1 MPMSAS
7 PTKITL
13 RYEIAAAPD
22 DWVLPEEP
30 VPESQP
36 HDLTLDLLKAL
47 LAHWIARTQLDA
59 QVARNLAYR
68 WVQQR
73 PQIGVDP
80 DLCLITPA
88 TPEGE
93 DLESLC
99 TWHEGHHPPRL
110 AIEVV
115 SRNHPYKDYVTA
127 PERYAANGTL
137 ELWVFD
143 PKLVGPRSRGG
154 PLRLQQWLRNHN
166 DEFVRTAAGEGPF
179 FSPAL
184 NAWVFAVSEGRRI
197 RIADD
202 RDGTSWWKTAEEAA
216 IAERE
221 AAEARIAA
229 LEAELRDRRK

>member
-1 MPMSAS
+1 MSAS

-36 HDLTLDLLKAL
+36 HDLTLDLLKAIL
-47 LAHWIARTQLDA
+47 VHWIARTKLNA

-68 WVQQR
+68 WVQQN

-80 DLCLITPA
+80 DLCLLVPA

-99 TWHEGHHPPRL
+99 TWHAGHHPPRL
-110 AIEVV
+110 AVEVV
-115 SRNHPYKDYVTA
+115 SKNHPYKDYVTA
-127 PERYAANGTL
+127 PERYAANGTE

-143 PKLVGPRSRGG
+143 AKRVGPRASGG
-154 PLRLQQWLRNHN
+154 PFRLQQWVRNHD
-166 DEFVRTAAGEGPF
+166 DEFVRVAAGEGPF
-179 FSPAL
+179 FSRAL
-184 NAWVFAVSEGRRI
+184 NAWVFAVNEGRRI

-202 RDGTSWWKTAEEAA
+202 RDGTAWWKTAEETARDEMDAA
-216 IAERE
+216 R
-221 AAEARIAA
+221 ARIAA
-229 LEAELRDRRK
+229 LEAELRDRRQ